1 MPKSNLYAKA
11 NRHIALQV
19 WFGTLESYF
28 PLHVSSELQYLR
40 QEWGNPACLFRGCL
54 IGYDPEE
61 EPKTYDPGPPK
72 KLEFN
77 THGSCGN
84 TLHEHTLPWSLVYQP
99 LEEIRDYFG
108 DDVGLYFSWL
118 GKYTK
123 VSEHFQTPLPVR
135 ITPYIYSA

>member
-84 TLHEHTLPWSLVYQP
+84 TMV
-99 LEEIRDYFG
+99 
-108 DDVGLYFSWL
+108 VGLPATGRNQGLFRRRRRSLLQLAWKIYQGERAFPD
-118 GKYTK
+118 
-123 VSEHFQTPLPVR
+123 TPPCTNHTV
-135 ITPYIYSA
+135 YI